1 MKKIALILCLV
12 LVASFVLSGC
22 NNSDSIITLEDRE
35 VGKIEI
41 QSGNTGET
49 VEVTEEEVISQIA
62 DILSLEFEKGEK
74 SNDSTGWS
82 YSVRWYDTEGKQ
94 IDTVVIMNDGTIEKD
109 GYFWK
114 TSKDNIELSVFDELV
129 TKHSSELPLEWDKIP
144 MVMVD
149 GKLYYD
155 TGKESTVSARCGV
168 MDGEITS
175 TVDGSEIPTKDN
187 QSNFGTGFEYQ
198 YGADNTIEIFMNEK
212 WIVFEQREGDGSK
225 VRYGDRMVDAEDLS
239 KETLEWLDW
248 YNSLPEEQQVLF
260 EKIAERTRNI
270 VTVVIA
276 GRPLDLRRISE
287 KSKAVIMAWRP
298 GTMGAEAVVDI
309 VYGRTNPSGKLAVS
323 IPWCVGQVPVSY
335 WDIKTGHIYDADHPE
350 NRFSSRYMDIPNT
363 PLYPFGFG
371 LSYTEFN
378 ISDIEVQAGPDKRV
392 HVHCK
397 VSNTGKVAGAEVV
410 QCYYETL
417 CSSVVRPRK
426 ELVRFQRVFL
436 EPGEKK
442 TVDFSIDREE
452 FSYYDENMEIVCSQM
467 KLRISIG
474 NSSDHEWGNSVIF
487 V

>member
-155 TGKESTVSARCGV
+155 TGKESTVSAR
-168 MDGEITS
+168 
-175 TVDGSEIPTKDN
+175 
-187 QSNFGTGFEYQ
+187 Y
-198 YGADNTIEIFMNEK
+198 
-212 WIVFEQREGDGSK
+212 
-225 VRYGDRMVDAEDLS
+225 L
-239 KETLEWLDW
+239 
-248 YNSLPEEQQVLF
+248 LF
-260 EKIAERTRNI
+260 N
-270 VTVVIA
+270 
-276 GRPLDLRRISE
+276 GR
-287 KSKAVIMAWRP
+287 K
-298 GTMGAEAVVDI
+298 
-309 VYGRTNPSGKLAVS
+309 
-323 IPWCVGQVPVSY
+323 
-335 WDIKTGHIYDADHPE
+335 
-350 NRFSSRYMDIPNT
+350 
-363 PLYPFGFG
+363 
-371 LSYTEFN
+371 
-378 ISDIEVQAGPDKRV
+378 
-392 HVHCK
+392 
-397 VSNTGKVAGAEVV
+397 
-410 QCYYETL
+410 
-417 CSSVVRPRK
+417 
-426 ELVRFQRVFL
+426 
-436 EPGEKK
+436 
-442 TVDFSIDREE
+442 
-452 FSYYDENMEIVCSQM
+452 
-467 KLRISIG
+467 
-474 NSSDHEWGNSVIF
+474 
-487 V
+487 